1 MREVYDLSFSYD
13 RDHPVNDH
21 SSGRKFKM
29 KFRIQLGNLE
39 QTDPRN
45 GNENGKYR
53 RIGLFQS
60 IIGRKT
66 HLK

>member
-45 GNENGKYR
+45 GNENGKHR
-53 RIGLFQS
+53 IIGLFQS